1 MNKNSD
7 RLTHRITR
15 HLLLA
20 LASCLLVAGFLQFLY
35 SKQAVYQIS
44 MATAYG
50 SLFLLAISLMIG
62 PWNVLR
68 RRANPV
74 SGYLRRDIGIWAG
87 ILALAHVITGLQVH
101 MDGKFWLYF
110 LPPPG
115 LHSIF
120 PLRLDPFGLTNYAGL
135 IATVIFVMLLCLSNN
150 ASLRALGAK
159 RWKFLQRWNYAAA
172 VLVFLHGWVYQILEK
187 RDLGFVLVFTTLV
200 LIALAAQVAGFR
212 RVRGM

>member
-1 MNKNSD
+1 MNTNSS
-7 RLTHRITR
+7 LPTHRITR

-74 SGYLRRDIGIWAG
+74 SGSLRRDIGIWSG
-87 ILALAHVITGLQVH
+87 MLAVAHVIAGLQVH

-110 LPPPG
+110 LPPPEA
-115 LHSIF
+115 HSLF
-120 PLRLDPFGLTNYAGL
+120 PVRLDPFGLTNYAGL

-200 LIALAAQVAGFR
+200 LIAVAVQVAGFR
-212 RVRGM
+212 RARSM

>member
-1 MNKNSD
+1 MNTKS
-7 RLTHRITR
+7 RQPTRRITH

-20 LASCLLVAGFLQFLY
+20 LASGVLVMGFFEFLRT
-35 SKQAVYQIS
+35 QRPFYQIS
-44 MATAYG
+44 MATGYG
-50 SLFLLAISLMIG
+50 SLFLVALSLMIG
-62 PWNVLR
+62 PLNVLR
-68 RRANPV
+68 HRANPV
-74 SGYLRRDIGIWAG
+74 SSYLRRDIGIWAG

-115 LHSIF
+115 VHSIF

-172 VLVFLHGWVYQILEK
+172 VLVCLHGAVYQFLEK
-187 RDLGFVLVFTTLV
+187 RDPGFVLVFIIIV
-200 LIALAAQVAGFR
+200 VVALTAQLAGFR
-212 RVRGM
+212 RVRDR